1 MKVPEEPSS
10 VIFLL
15 KLDDEFAISRL
26 TKFKKGEVLLMKDWK
41 KKCILFLVSQNISLF
56 GSSIVGYAITW
67 YITLKTSSGMWMTAS
82 ILCSLLP
89 QLFISL
95 FAGVWADRYN
105 RKVLIMASDGFIAA
119 STLGLAVMFMLGKD
133 SMWLLMFVSAV
144 RSVGAGIQ
152 TPAVGAL
159 VPQIIPQEHLTRI
172 NGINQTCNSVLM
184 MISPAVGGVLLG
196 SVGVAWAMLAD
207 VTTAALG
214 ISVMFFVK
222 VEKPESKDSVSMWK
236 ELKEG
241 ISYTKGHPVVSR
253 ILLYY
258 GIAFFLITP
267 AAFLSPLMIER
278 SFGSEVWRLSAN
290 EIVWTVGSLAG
301 GLFVAWKGNFKDKW
315 RVMAVS
321 YIGFGI
327 TFLLLG
333 LSPAFWIYL
342 AFMFAAGIFM
352 PPLATASTVM
362 LQEEVEGSKL
372 GRVFSVFQI
381 ISGSVMPLGML
392 IFGPM
397 ADYVRIQWI
406 MVGSGALL
414 AVTGGFVG
422 KKKIS
427 HQL

>member
-1 MKVPEEPSS
+1 MKE
-10 VIFLL
+10 
-15 KLDDEFAISRL
+15 
-26 TKFKKGEVLLMKDWK
+26 WK

-56 GSSIVGYAITW
+56 GSSVVGYAITW

-95 FAGVWADRYN
+95 FAGVWADRYH
-105 RKVLIMASDGFIAA
+105 RKMLIMVSDGFIAA
-119 STLGLAVMFMLGKD
+119 STLGLALMFLVGKD
-133 SMWLLMFVSAV
+133 SMWMLMLVSAV
-144 RSVGAGIQ
+144 RSVGAGVQ
-152 TPAVGAL
+152 TPAVGAI
-159 VPQIIPQEHLTRI
+159 VPQIIPQEKLTRI

-196 SVGVAWAMLAD
+196 SVGIAWAMLVD
-207 VTTAALG
+207 VITAALA
-214 ISVMFFVK
+214 ICVMAFLK
-222 VEKPESKDSVSMWK
+222 VEKPVSKGQISMWK

-241 ISYTKGHPVVSR
+241 IQYTTGHAILSR
-253 ILLYY
+253 ILIFY

-267 AAFLSPLMIER
+267 AAFLTPLMIER
-278 SFGSEVWRLSAN
+278 TFGSEVWRLSAN
-290 EIVWTVGSLAG
+290 EIVWTVGSLLG
-301 GLFVAWKGNFKDKW
+301 GIFVAWKGNFKDKW

-333 LSPAFWIYL
+333 LTPYFWMYL
-342 AFMFAAGIFM
+342 AVMMISGAFM
-352 PPLATASTVM
+352 PALATASTVM
-362 LQEEVEGSKL
+362 LQEEVEAGKL

-397 ADYVRIQWI
+397 ADRVPIQWI

-414 AVTGGFVG
+414 AAAG
-422 KKKIS
+422 KMIRR
-427 HQL
+427 